1 VSLYISIM
9 ATERQMIKEYRAMGS
24 EDLGYEGDRLAAFIE
39 ERIKEWK
46 AEKAGER
53 EKELAKIAADRE
65 LAEKAEQNKKEL
77 ELARIAAE
85 TVRITAEKAAEQE
98 IARLAHNLELEKVR
112 VEARTNGRDDA

>member
-1 VSLYISIM
+1 M

-24 EDLGYEGDRLAAFIE
+24 KYLGYEGDRLAAFIE

-65 LAEKAEQNKKEL
+65 LEL
-77 ELARIAAE
+77 TKIAADRELAKI
-85 TVRITAEKAAEQE
+85 AAEQE
-98 IARLAHNLELEKVR
+98 IARLAHNLEMEKVR
-112 VEARTNGRDDA
+112 VEARTNGRDDAGTSSGTNGRPFIDHRMV